1 MDGRKGSALVT
12 GGAKRIGKAIC
23 DALSARGWTV
33 LVHSRESENPLCAD
47 FSDPAAAGR
56 LFAAAV
62 ALAPDLRA
70 VVNNAA
76 VFSTA
81 RALPPEEA
89 ERMRRINVAAPR
101 RLTELLG
108 ERLRPRGER
117 GAVVNLLDDRIFRAN
132 ADASPYFATK
142 KALWEETRSAAVR
155 EAPVLRVNAVAPGP
169 VLAPQDASQ
178 HEKGGPVLLD
188 RRPTPA
194 DVAAAVAFL
203 LDAEAVTGQSVSVDA
218 GQSLL

>member
-1 MDGRKGSALVT
+1 MGGKGSVLVT

-23 DALSARGWTV
+23 ETLEARGWTV
-33 LVHSRESENPLCAD
+33 LVHSRAAGNPLCAD
-47 FSDPAAAGR
+47 FSDTAAADS
-56 LFAAAV
+56 LFAAAA

-70 VVNNAA
+70 IVNNAA

-81 RALPPEEA
+81 DDLPPREA
-89 ERMRRINVAAPR
+89 ERMRRINLDAPR

-108 ERLRPRGER
+108 GRLRGRGGR
-117 GAVVNLLDDRIFRAN
+117 GAVVNLLDDRIFRAHSG
-132 ADASPYFATK
+132 ASPYFATK
-142 KALWEETRSAAVR
+142 MALWDETRSAAVR

-169 VLAPQDASQ
+169 ALPPSDAAQ

-188 RRPTPA
+188 RRPSPE
-194 DVAAAVAFL
+194 DVAGAVAFL
-203 LDAEAVTGQSVSVDA
+203 LDAEAVTGQVISVDA